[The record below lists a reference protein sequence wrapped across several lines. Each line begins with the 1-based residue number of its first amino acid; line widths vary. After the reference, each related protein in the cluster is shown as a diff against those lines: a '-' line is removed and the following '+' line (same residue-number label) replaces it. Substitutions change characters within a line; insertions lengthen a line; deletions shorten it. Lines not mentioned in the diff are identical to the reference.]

1 MYVPANTIR
10 THTHSHPAT
19 AMERGDRE
27 RKSCMLRENSKISK
41 NVPTTITIRNEFKQ
55 SYFKCSFAV
64 LVFSRSCV
72 CAKCEIVC
80 MAYALNNFTQLLR
93 DQHQNYDKKTETTA
107 ASEATPLH
115 IWKMEEKLNQR
126 KRKGDDEKQNKA
138 RRTRE
143 NFN

>member
-1 MYVPANTIR
+1 M
-10 THTHSHPAT
+10 
-19 AMERGDRE
+19 
-27 RKSCMLRENSKISK
+27 
-41 NVPTTITIRNEFKQ
+41 
-55 SYFKCSFAV
+55 
-64 LVFSRSCV
+64 CV

-107 ASEATPLH
+107 SSEATPLH
-115 IWKMEEKLNQR
+115 IWKMGEKLNQR
-126 KRKGDDEKQNKA
+126 KRKGDDGKQNKA